1 MQCQIQCQAGVP
13 RTLEGLLSG
22 TPTSRSQ
29 HRLTDGV
36 YVEMY
41 EDVAALQP
49 DARHRARL
57 ASAGG
62 AYAGAW
68 LGRLPTHDDYEQ
80 PQIYRAALCLR
91 LGAPF
96 DELLLRGGAQQQRC
110 PSCAGHLDEFG
121 LHPGTCKKGNTG
133 YAWTIRSERLEGAL
147 AFVARRMGVHAVR
160 VGGI

>member
-1 MQCQIQCQAGVP
+1 M
-13 RTLEGLLSG
+13 R
-22 TPTSRSQ
+22 
-29 HRLTDGV
+29 
-36 YVEMY
+36 
-41 EDVAALQP
+41 
-49 DARHRARL
+49 
-57 ASAGG
+57 
-62 AYAGAW
+62 
-68 LGRLPTHDDYEQ
+68 
-80 PQIYRAALCLR
+80 CLR

-160 VGGI
+160 VGI